1 MNDVHLTEAELLD
14 VAEGVA
20 GEAARA
26 HAAACP
32 QCGAAVADAERGKH
46 VLQSAAPLEAPPRL
60 TDAIAGLPQ
69 RSRPRRR
76 LLTIAAPAAIAVAGA
91 IAAAVVLT
99 TGGGTPTMHGGE
111 TGAAP
116 LSAGGAARE
125 KAAPAA
131 ARSVAGPATAV
142 AEALRRAGF
151 KAVAKGPSLVVVH
164 GDAAAVAR
172 ALARRPNGAVRVD
185 VRP

>member
-1 MNDVHLTEAELLD
+1 MNDAHLTEAELLD

-32 QCGAAVADAERGKH
+32 QCGAAVAEAERGKQ
-46 VLQSAAPLEAPPRL
+46 VLASAAPIEPPPPL
-60 TDAIAGLPQ
+60 ADAIARLPQ

-76 LLTIAAPAAIAVAGA
+76 LLAIAAPAAAAVAGA

-99 TGGGTPTMHGGE
+99 TGGGTPAHRAD

-116 LSAGGAARE
+116 LSAGGASRE

-131 ARSVAGPATAV
+131 ARSVAGPASAV
-142 AEALRRAGF
+142 AAALRRAGF
-151 KAVAKGPSLVVVH
+151 KAVAKGPNLVVVH
-164 GDAAAVAR
+164 GDAAAVSR
-172 ALARRPNGAVRVD
+172 ALARRPNGSVRVD

>member
-60 TDAIAGLPQ
+60 ADAIAGLPQ
-69 RSRPRRR
+69 RSGPRRR
-76 LLTIAAPAAIAVAGA
+76 PLTIAAPAAIAVAGA

-99 TGGGTPTMHGGE
+99 TGGGTPAHRAD

-116 LSAGGAARE
+116 LSAGGASRE

-131 ARSVAGPATAV
+131 VRSVAGPATAV
-142 AEALRRAGF
+142 AAVLRRAGF
-151 KAVAKGPSLVVVH
+151 TAVAKGPSLVVVH

-172 ALARRPNGAVRVD
+172 VLARRPNGSVRVD